1 MKEYKEHGQEA
12 SITVFL
18 SLVLLLILSLVM
30 TVIEGARQTTAKVFA
45 ERALSTSM
53 DSVLAGFYG
62 PLMEEY
68 HLLGLDCPQ
77 EDSSYGYGE
86 IANSMEEYMSY
97 TLNPGRGIY
106 GAGNRLN
113 LYSTSLD
120 WVELISGTSLVDHK
134 GEVFIHEVTEYMKYR
149 SIGDAA
155 EFLLDKASL
164 LEQPKKVSVLY
175 EEKARL
181 EEKLVTIDEGIL
193 ALMRY
198 IDGLSTGRTGLT
210 KGKGGTLKTEECFVK
225 QILYGTPTMEST
237 GINNELVFFVLEN
250 QYTDPSKA
258 FDIID
263 DSFIRLNEVI
273 IAIGVLEA
281 SLESVQRQIE
291 EESSTLK
298 QLEATL
304 DNNKKE
310 SKAESKEKSINDA
323 ESIEEDIN
331 EAEDRISGLG
341 DEANAIRADIDA
353 YREEQMSCIN
363 TIISNGNNLYELV
376 SGSLDAS
383 EQAIIELEEVI
394 ETAKNVEPQIK
405 AYESN
410 LDNKKEGLDAE
421 IYDSLKEGLEELKRY
436 EINNSYGYDFSR
448 MKDIVTNDYNVLTS
462 CLDSLNKGYQAM
474 STEEYISAKDAYYVA
489 CQKLLNYETKGL
501 DLNYSTLVLEDKD
514 SPDFLGGIKDIIE
527 EGITGLVIDPKT
539 ISDNE
544 ISDERLPSIIDMRSE
559 DEKSFSFSGLLKN
572 LKIGGKDSGTDGLF
586 GSFGDYSLGA
596 LIGEGSNE
604 IVERLLVQGYIN
616 EHFNGFPVKNEV
628 KEGRKPSVLTYERE
642 YLIYGQ
648 TSDKDNLEAI
658 IGRLILLRTLLNF
671 TTILGDKEKWN
682 EAKSIATKLV
692 GFTGLPILVA
702 ITQGILMILL
712 ALASAL
718 VDTCALL
725 IDKEVPI
732 LKKKVNLKYSDLL
745 MLTRDVIRKKATSYK
760 DDKGLAYNDY
770 LSLFLYLTNQRKL
783 SYRMMDLIQEN
794 INMRYGTD
802 ISLQN
807 CMFGYESEAEFHIK
821 PLFTVFSFVDKYINK
836 NNDRHLIIRAQC
848 SY

>member
-18 SLVLLLILSLVM
+18 SLVLLLILSLLM

-45 ERALSTSM
+45 ERALFTSM

-68 HLLGLDCPQ
+68 HLFGLDCTQ
-77 EDSSYGYGE
+77 EDTSNTYGE
-86 IANSMEEYMSY
+86 IAQSMEDYMSY

-113 LYSTSLD
+113 LYSTSLES
-120 WVELISGTSLVDHK
+120 VEVISGTSLVDYK

-149 SIGDAA
+149 SVGDIA

-164 LEQPKKVSVLY
+164 LEQPKKVSALY
-175 EEKARL
+175 EEKVKL

-198 IDGLSTGRTGLT
+198 IDGVSTGRKGLL
-210 KGKGGTLKTEECFVK
+210 KGKGGTLKTERCFVK
-225 QILYGTPTMEST
+225 QILYGTATMEST
-237 GINNELVFFVLEN
+237 GINNEMVFLALEN
-250 QYTDPSKA
+250 RYADPSNA
-258 FDIID
+258 FNMID
-263 DSFIRLNEVI
+263 NSFIRLNEVI

-281 SLESVQRQIE
+281 SLESIQKHIE
-291 EESSTLK
+291 EENSVLEQLQETL
-298 QLEATL
+298 A
-304 DNNKKE
+304 NNKKE
-310 SKAESKEKSINDA
+310 NK
-323 ESIEEDIN
+323 ESIEESIH

-341 DEANAIRADIDA
+341 DEAEAISADIDA
-353 YREEQMSCIN
+353 YREEQKSCIN
-363 TIISNGNNLYELV
+363 TINSNGNNMYELV
-376 SGSLDAS
+376 SGSLTAS
-383 EQAIIELEEVI
+383 EQALLELEQVI
-394 ETAKNVEPQIK
+394 ETAKNAEPLIK

-410 LDNKKEGLDAE
+410 LDNKKEELDAE
-421 IYDSLKEGLEELKRY
+421 IYDSLEEGLEELKRY
-436 EINNSYGYDFSR
+436 DINNSYGYNFPR

-462 CLDSLNKGYQAM
+462 CLDSLDNGYQAM
-474 STEEYISAKDAYYVA
+474 LNDDYISAKEAYKGAY
-489 CQKLLNYETKGL
+489 QRLLDYETRGL
-501 DLNYSTLVLEDKD
+501 DINYSTLVLEDKD
-514 SPDFLGGIKDIIE
+514 SPDFLGGMKDLIE
-527 EGITGLVIDPKT
+527 EGIISLVIDPKI
-539 ISDNE
+539 ISNSE
-544 ISDERLPSIIDMRSE
+544 ISDDKLPSIIDMLSE
-559 DEKSFSFSGLLKN
+559 DEKGFSFSGLLKK
-572 LKIGGKDSGTDGLF
+572 LKIGGRDSGTDGLF

-596 LIGEGSNE
+596 LIGEGANE

-616 EHFNGFPVKNEV
+616 EHFDRFPVKDEEM
-628 KEGRKPSVLTYERE
+628 EGRKPSVLTYERE
-642 YLIYGQ
+642 YLLYGKAF
-648 TSDKDNLEAI
+648 DKDNLEAI

-671 TTILGDKEKWN
+671 TTILGDKDKWN

-725 IDKEVPI
+725 IGKEIPI
-732 LKKKVNLKYSDLL
+732 LKKKVELKYSDLL
-745 MLTRDVIRKKATSYK
+745 MMTREAIRKKADTYK
-760 DDKGLAYNDY
+760 DDKGFSYNDY
-770 LSLFLYLTNQRKL
+770 LSLFLFLTNQRKL

-802 ISLQN
+802 ISIQN
-807 CMFGYESEAEFHIK
+807 CAFAYEAEAKFHIK
-821 PLFTVFSFVDKYINK
+821 PLFTAFSFMNKYINT
-836 NNDRHLIIRAQC
+836 NNDKTLIIRAEC

>member
-45 ERALSTSM
+45 ERALFTSM

-86 IANSMEEYMSY
+86 IAESMEEYMSY
-97 TLNPGRGIY
+97 TLNPSRGIY

-210 KGKGGTLKTEECFVK
+210 KGKGGTLKTEKCFVK

-323 ESIEEDIN
+323 ESIEEAIN

-363 TIISNGNNLYELV
+363 TIISNGNNLYELL

-394 ETAKNVEPQIK
+394 ETAKNVEPLIK

-448 MKDIVTNDYNVLTS
+448 MQDIVTNDYNVLTS

-474 STEEYISAKDAYYVA
+474 STEDYISAKDAYYGA

-544 ISDERLPSIIDMRSE
+544 ISDERLPSIIDMLSE

-616 EHFNGFPVKNEV
+616 EHFNGFPVKNEE

-671 TTILGDKEKWN
+671 TTILGDKGKWN

-836 NNDRHLIIRAQC
+836 NNDRYLIIRAQC

>member
-45 ERALSTSM
+45 ERALFTSM

-86 IANSMEEYMSY
+86 IAESMEEYMSY
-97 TLNPGRGIY
+97 TLNPSRGIY

-210 KGKGGTLKTEECFVK
+210 KGKGGTLKTEKCFVK

-237 GINNELVFFVLEN
+237 GINNELAFFVLEN

-353 YREEQMSCIN
+353 YREEQKSCIN
-363 TIISNGNNLYELV
+363 TIISNGNNLYELL

-394 ETAKNVEPQIK
+394 ETAKNVEPLIK

-474 STEEYISAKDAYYVA
+474 STEDYISAKDAYYGA

-616 EHFNGFPVKNEV
+616 EHFNGFPVKNEE

-836 NNDRHLIIRAQC
+836 NNDRYLIIRAQC